1 MSQSAPRPNSV
12 DASQLA
18 MLADLSQAFAQ
29 SVDLNQTLREA
40 VTRIAQHMNA
50 QAASLFLLEPESGDI
65 VCRASSGP
73 VDVTGL
79 RIHDGHGIVGRVMQ
93 KNQAQLVRDV
103 QHDPD
108 YIGSG
113 VRVKGFTPITM
124 VCAPLSG
131 AGGAIGALQV
141 INKADGALFDAN
153 DLEILRLLA
162 VPTTLALSNA
172 RLVSELLEQNRIR
185 REFELARQ
193 MQKSMLP
200 SRIARYPVNA
210 INRPAREIS
219 GDFYDFF
226 ELPDGRIAFTIGD
239 VSGKG
244 MDAAMLMVRASALLR
259 FLGKAGVAPAIWLA
273 RANEELCETV
283 RNGMFVCA
291 LVGYFEPDCAMVE
304 LASAGFPPAVLQRDG
319 EPEMREIA
327 SHGPPLGVLAPMS
340 YESERVCVAGASL
353 YCFSDGMTDIRNGQ
367 HELLGVEG
375 VKEIISRLA
384 LLSPGAR
391 LRALLHQLRH
401 QRLPDDTTVLL
412 IAESESQPAR
422 LLSELGCVIDAS
434 NLRNLRQIM
443 RSTLQRL
450 ALESELINQVVLA
463 VDEAVANVI
472 RHAYRGQEN
481 GRLELS
487 NWLIGRS
494 LHVVLRDFAECVDT
508 KCIQPRDLSECRA
521 GGLGINLIDMTFD
534 RWSFDRPE
542 HGDGNVLTMVLTI
555 P

>member
-1 MSQSAPRPNSV
+1 MSESAYAPKSV

-18 MLADLSQAFAQ
+18 MLADLTQAFAQ
-29 SVDLNQTLREA
+29 SIDLDQTLREA
-40 VTRIAQHMNA
+40 VTRIAQHMHA
-50 QAASLFLLEPESGDI
+50 QAASLFLLEPETGDI

-73 VDVTGL
+73 VDVMGL

-131 AGGAIGALQV
+131 ADGAIGALQV

-153 DLEILRLLA
+153 DMEILRLLA

-172 RLVSELLEQNRIR
+172 RLATQLLEQNRIR

-200 SRIARYPVNA
+200 ARKARYPVTA

-259 FLGKAGVAPAIWLA
+259 FLGKAGVAPAVWLE

-304 LASAGFPPAVLQRDG
+304 LASAGFPPAVWHRD
-319 EPEMREIA
+319 EQSEMHEIP
-327 SHGPPLGVLAPMS
+327 SHGPPLGVLAPMRYGS
-340 YESERVCVAGASL
+340 DRLCIAGASL
-353 YCFSDGMTDIRNGQ
+353 YCFSDGMTDIRNGEHQ
-367 HELLGVEG
+367 LLGVEG
-375 VKEIISRLA
+375 VKEILARLA

-412 IAESESQPAR
+412 VAEAQEQPAR
-422 LLSELGCVIDAS
+422 LLSELGCELDPS
-434 NLRNLRQIM
+434 NLRNLRQMM
-443 RSTLQRL
+443 RHTLQRL
-450 ALESELINQVVLA
+450 ALEHELINQVVLA
-463 VDEAVANVI
+463 VDEAVSNVI
-472 RHAYRGQEN
+472 RHAYRDQDG

-487 NWLIGRS
+487 IWLVGRA
-494 LHVVLRDFAECVDT
+494 LHIVLRDFAAPIDSA
-508 KCIQPRDLSECRA
+508 CIQPRDLNECRA

-534 RWSFDRPE
+534 CWRFDRPE
-542 HGDGNVLTMVLTI
+542 SGPGNVLTMVLNI